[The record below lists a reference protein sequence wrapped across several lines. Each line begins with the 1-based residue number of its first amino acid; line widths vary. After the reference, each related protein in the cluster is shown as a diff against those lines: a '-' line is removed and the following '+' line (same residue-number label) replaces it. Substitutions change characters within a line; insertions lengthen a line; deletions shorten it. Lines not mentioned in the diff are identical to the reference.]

1 MSRRR
6 DSALHQEWAQI
17 AGRLLAEGWADGYAD
32 ARERAADELGLS
44 VQTRDAPNNREID
57 AAMRA
62 YQALFLAEETKMR
75 VRAQRDVAVRLM
87 RELEDFE
94 PRLVG
99 PALAGTATAQ
109 TPINLHVFSDD
120 PTALERF
127 FHEKRVRF
135 ESDTRNYR
143 FGGSREEPMPL
154 YRVNYRDEL
163 IEIAL
168 FPAVGVRQPPLS
180 ARDQH
185 AMERAT
191 RAQVEA
197 LLDVG
202 E

>member
-6 DSALHQEWAQI
+6 DGALHQEWVQI
-17 AGRLLAEGWADGYAD
+17 AARLLAEGWAEGYAD

-44 VQTRDAPNNREID
+44 AQTRDAPNNREVD

-62 YQALFLAEETKMR
+62 YQALFLAEETKQR
-75 VRAQRDVAVRLM
+75 VRAQREVAMRLM
-87 RELEDFE
+87 QELQTFE

-99 PALAGTATAQ
+99 PALAGTATQQ

-135 ESDTRNYR
+135 AADSRMYR
-143 FGGSREEPMPL
+143 FGGDREEPMPL
-154 YRVNYRDEL
+154 YRVNYQDEVV
-163 IEIAL
+163 EIAL
-168 FPAVGVRQPPLS
+168 FPEIGLRQPPLS
-180 ARDQH
+180 ALDQH

-191 RAQVEA
+191 RAQIEA
-197 LLDVG
+197 LLIDA
-202 E
+202 